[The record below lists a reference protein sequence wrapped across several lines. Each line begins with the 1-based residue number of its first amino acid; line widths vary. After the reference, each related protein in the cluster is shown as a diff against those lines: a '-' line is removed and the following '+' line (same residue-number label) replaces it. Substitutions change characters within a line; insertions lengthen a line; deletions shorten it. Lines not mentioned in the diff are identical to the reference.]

1 MILTVIE
8 NGQVSTY
15 RLEGPFLA
23 PLVVAGLQE
32 DIHPTRPTAIRRI
45 LHCPL
50 LHHHDRDGQKR
61 QDEEA
66 IGFSQRYART
76 CLVVIKQKQVN

>member
-8 NGQVSTY
+8 NGQVSQS
-15 RLEGPFLA
+15 REGAFFGCSCLR
-23 PLVVAGLQE
+23 E